1 MGFKPMRKR
10 ISESNIFP
18 EFDLFEEYRKIEHLI
33 SEKQIIGQ
41 YNQFGNRMKPQ
52 FTLEEY
58 VDQLYFSNWHLRGT
72 FLSTDEMRAGLG
84 IAKSNFS
91 KKKISENM
99 VLDFCQYAANINMRV
114 MTTIGTCPIAYIADT
129 NYLKMVVENMSYL
142 LAQIGAHF
150 LTDKKT
156 QEVCIAYNDELGA
169 VVGMEFPEI
178 EISLIEYRKI
188 DNRGD
193 LKRKGEILCTLFKRL
208 EAEESKFKGTT
219 YKNICDDTTF
229 LFNKIGARH
238 WVEKDR
244 IASKTFM
251 VMSTEKLE
259 CWYDRTYDMFL
270 SCMVISRYLD
280 IKRDI
285 DTIKRTE

>member
-1 MGFKPMRKR
+1 MRKR

-18 EFDLFEEYRKIEHLI
+18 TFDLFEEYKKIEYLI
-33 SEKQIIGQ
+33 SEKQIIGT
-41 YNQFGNRMKPQ
+41 YNQFGRRLRPQ

-58 VDQLYFSNWHLRGT
+58 VDQLYFTNWSLRGT

-84 IAKSNFS
+84 IAKESLAADS
-91 KKKISENM
+91 VDESII
-99 VLDFCQYAANINMRV
+99 LDFCQYAANINMRAMLTLENCSV
-114 MTTIGTCPIAYIADT
+114 AYISDRSHF
-129 NYLKMVVENMSYL
+129 KMIVDNMSFL
-142 LAQIGAHF
+142 VDRLGAHF

-156 QEVCIAYNDELGA
+156 QEVCIAYNDELSS
-169 VVGMEFPEI
+169 VVAKDFPEI
-178 EISLIEYRKI
+178 ENSLAEYKKI

-238 WVEKDR
+238 WVDKDR

-251 VMSTEKLE
+251 TMSMEELE
-259 CWYDRTYDMFL
+259 AWYDRTYDMFL
-270 SCMVISRYLD
+270 SCMVISRYLE
-280 IKRDI
+280 IKKDI
-285 DTIKRTE
+285 DAIKQTE

>member
-1 MGFKPMRKR
+1 MRKR

-18 EFDLFEEYRKIEHLI
+18 KFDLFEEYRKIEYLI
-33 SEKQIIGQ
+33 SEKQVVGT
-41 YNQFGNRMKPQ
+41 YNQFNKRLPPK

-58 VDQLYFSNWHLRGT
+58 VNQLYFTNWGLRGT

-84 IAKSNFS
+84 IAKERFDEDSIN
-91 KKKISENM
+91 ENM
-99 VLDFCQYAANINMRV
+99 VLDFCQYVANINMRA
-114 MTTIGTCPIAYIADT
+114 MLTIGKCSVAYISDT
-129 NYLKMVVENMSYL
+129 SYFKTIVDNMSL
-142 LAQIGAHF
+142 LLDRLGAHF
-150 LTDKKT
+150 LTDNKT
-156 QEVCIAYNDELGA
+156 REVCIAYNDELSLA
-169 VVGMEFPEI
+169 VGIDFPEI
-178 EISLIEYRKI
+178 ESSIAEYKKI

-193 LKRKGEILCTLFKRL
+193 LKRKGEILCTLFKKL

-219 YKNICDDTTF
+219 YKSICDDTTF

-251 VMSTEKLE
+251 KMSPEELE
-259 CWYDRTYDMFL
+259 LWYDRTYDMFL
-270 SCMVISRYLD
+270 SCMVIARYLAV
-280 IKRDI
+280 KKDI